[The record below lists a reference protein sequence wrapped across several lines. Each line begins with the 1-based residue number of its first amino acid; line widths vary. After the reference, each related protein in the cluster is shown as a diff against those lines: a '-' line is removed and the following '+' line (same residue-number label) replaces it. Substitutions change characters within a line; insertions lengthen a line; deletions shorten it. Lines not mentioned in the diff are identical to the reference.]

1 MLWCGWSLLLAS
13 FILSSVGLC
22 LLCGPVSSSHGVL
35 LLPCLILAEKTRR
48 FLKCVKS
55 GNLDEVAR
63 LLRTGVDVNRRHP
76 LGWTGLHTAAVCGN
90 TQCV

>member
-1 MLWCGWSLLLAS
+1 M
-13 FILSSVGLC
+13 C
-22 LLCGPVSSSHGVL
+22 LLCGPASSSHGVL

-76 LGWTGLHTAAVCGN
+76 LDWTALHPAAVCGN
-90 TQCV
+90 MQ